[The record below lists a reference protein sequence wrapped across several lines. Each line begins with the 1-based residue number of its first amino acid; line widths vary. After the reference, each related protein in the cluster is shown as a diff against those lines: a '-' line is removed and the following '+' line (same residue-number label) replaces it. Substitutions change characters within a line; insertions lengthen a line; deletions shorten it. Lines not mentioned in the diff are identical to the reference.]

1 MWTKSKR
8 LLGCPPGA
16 MSSDGNQGSRLHY
29 KPNSYGEWS
38 SPDFNQSGDLFR
50 LASNSSYTARLIK
63 ASVSAA

>member
-1 MWTKSKR
+1 MR
-8 LLGCPPGA
+8 
-16 MSSDGNQGSRLHY
+16 SDGNQGSRLHY